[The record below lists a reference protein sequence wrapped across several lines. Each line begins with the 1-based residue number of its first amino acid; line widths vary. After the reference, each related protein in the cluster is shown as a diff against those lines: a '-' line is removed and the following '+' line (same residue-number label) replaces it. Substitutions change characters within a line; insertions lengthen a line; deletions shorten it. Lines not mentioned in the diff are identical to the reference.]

1 MKAPEFTIRM
11 HYCDAMECWF
21 VDAEPGDRINT
32 WNVHQWCHDNGIKA
46 GDWIHQQSGESLS
59 GRDTIAYAGFFSQ
72 TDALLFYLRF
82 R

>member
-1 MKAPEFTIRM
+1 MDTKYKLGEKVACAICCGGRHTP
-11 HYCDAMECWF
+11 
-21 VDAEPGDRINT
+21 V
-32 WNVHQWCHDNGIKA
+32 KA